1 MTRDDLIS
9 EEQLKLVTFVNYAVI
24 ACAISFIGILLN
36 LVNAAVFV
44 KQGFKDTI
52 AISLFGLTAADTGGL
67 VSLIWMSLCYNPLV
81 VDGLPHVDF
90 IGVQHITAGW
100 PHVCFTRV
108 SCWLTA
114 FITFERYLCIAF
126 PLKVK
131 RILTPRRTA
140 IVVIAI
146 FTIIILSVV
155 PVYVAIHFA
164 SSVSARNNS
173 EVIGIAYI
181 PGGAALENASIYC
194 STFFQL
200 SSFVCVIVCTVGLVY
215 KITERS
221 KWRTAASSASK
232 NESISNRDKKVVKMV
247 VVLSLV
253 FIASF
258 TPVILHMIA
267 MLCQPGYMVGG
278 RYQNLFLL
286 CGTFVF
292 NLQAVNSG
300 SNIFVYLK
308 MSTNFKLV

>member
-1 MTRDDLIS
+1 M
-9 EEQLKLVTFVNYAVI
+9 FVNFGIIVGI
-24 ACAISFIGILLN
+24 IGEVGVFLN
-36 LVNAAVFV
+36 VVNIAVFV
-44 KQGFKDTI
+44 KQGFKDPINITLLGLSI
-52 AISLFGLTAADTGGL
+52 ADIGGL
-67 VSLIWMSLCYNPLV
+67 ASLIWMSLCYNPLV

-126 PLKVK
+126 PLKIK
-131 RILTPRRTA
+131 SILTPRRTA

-146 FTIIILSVV
+146 FTVIILSVV

-164 SSVSARNNS
+164 SSVSARTNS

-215 KITERS
+215 KITEKS
-221 KWRTAASSASK
+221 KWRNTTSSASK
-232 NESISNRDKKVVKMV
+232 TESISNRDKKVVKMV
-247 VVLSLV
+247 VVLSVV

-258 TPVILHMIA
+258 TPVVGNLMA
-267 MLCQPGYMVGG
+267 MLIEYEYTVG
-278 RYQNLFLL
+278 RKFQNTFLF
-286 CGTFVF
+286 CSTFAF
-292 NLQAVNSG
+292 NLEALNSS

-308 MSTNFKLV
+308 MSSNYREVLFSMMRKKKTPKA